1 MYRII
6 FLLPLVFALLSSG
19 TQQPQKRA
27 LIIAIGKY
35 DSTTGWKSISS
46 MNDIKYIRAA
56 LESQGFDP
64 SQIDTLVNQQAT
76 KAGIMAA
83 IDKLIAASK
92 AGDIVVFHFSGHGQ
106 QIFDAGK
113 KDEIDG
119 YDEAIVPYN
128 ANMKY
133 SPGVYTGQ
141 NHITDDELGEKF
153 KQLRKAIGNNGSLLV
168 LLDACHSGTATRGQD
183 IAITRGTD
191 EKFEPAGYE
200 KTVTASRGAGDNEGV
215 FDDKEL
221 LSNMVVFSAASAEQ
235 LNYETVDADKKGVG
249 SLTYAFSRAITQMN
263 GTINYKI
270 LFEKVKADIQSWK
283 PFQSPQVE
291 GNTEQQVFAG
301 NYIKSGDV
309 IRISQWNPDNTIEIS
324 RGAIHSV
331 TKGAKFKVY
340 TVDVIDF
347 AKAKPVAEGIVTDAG
362 MVKCTGMF
370 TTEKPVKGKAYN
382 VVFESRNFGD
392 MSVGVRLSLKDAALA
407 GQIRNKLKQ
416 YEFVNIDQP
425 NADLSITTFTPK
437 NGGEVKLQV
446 VSTGDSVLWEKPY
459 AAGAG
464 ALSQGE
470 EEEIWQSVKQY
481 TRAKFLRTIFTPADS
496 KSFEYVSVEFIPGVV
511 RSLRPDFDTLL
522 TPKTLKDFTNAK
534 GDLQFKESDDSNQ
547 DNDGFVIKIR
557 NLHDYPIYLSVIDIM
572 PDNAIAVVIP
582 DPNDPNASVED
593 FKIQP
598 KQTYTTRPIRLYP
611 PYGKDFM
618 KILITKDP
626 MDLRSIQ
633 QRATT
638 RGAGSSFESFYNDSF
653 KDGEEASTRG
663 PKMAQ
668 VKVDEIKIVP
678 FTYGIVKKS
687 SKF

>member
-1 MYRII
+1 MYRIL

-19 TQQPQKRA
+19 KQQPQKRA

-35 DSTTGWKSISS
+35 DSSTGWKSISS
-46 MNDIKYIRAA
+46 MNDIKYIRSA
-56 LESQGFDP
+56 LESQGFEP
-64 SQIDTLVNQQAT
+64 GNIDTLVNQQAT
-76 KAGIMAA
+76 KAGIIAA
-83 IDKLIAASK
+83 IDKLIAATR
-92 AGDIVVFHFSGHGQ
+92 AGDIIVFHFSGHGQ
-106 QIFDAGK
+106 QIFDGGK
-113 KDEIDG
+113 KDEVDG

-128 ANMKY
+128 ANMRY

-153 KQLRKAIGNNGSLLV
+153 KQLRKAIGAKGSLLV

-200 KTVTASRGAGDNEGV
+200 KTVSASRGAGGDEGI

-263 GTINYKI
+263 GSINYKI

-291 GNTEQQVFAG
+291 GNTDQQVFAG
-301 NYIKSGDV
+301 SYIKSGDL
-309 IRISQWNPDNTIEIS
+309 IRISQWNADNSIEIP
-324 RGAIHSV
+324 RGAIHSI

-340 TVDVIDF
+340 PVEVIDF
-347 AKAKPVAEGIVTDAG
+347 SKAKPVAEGVVVDAS
-362 MVKCTGMF
+362 MVKCTGTF
-370 TTEKPVKGKAYN
+370 TTEKPVKGKPYN
-382 VVFESRNFGD
+382 VVFESRSFGD
-392 MSVGVRLSLKDAALA
+392 MSVGIRLALTDKNLA
-407 GQIRNKLKQ
+407 GQLRAKLQQ

-425 NADLSITTFTPK
+425 NADLAITTFKPK
-437 NGGEVKLQV
+437 NGGEAQLQV
-446 VSTGDSVLWEKPY
+446 VSTGDSVLWHKPW
-459 AAGAG
+459 AAGQS
-464 ALSQGE
+464 ALSE
-470 EEEIWQSVKQY
+470 EEQEEIWQSVKQY
-481 TRAKFLRTIFTPADS
+481 TRAKFLRTIYTPADS
-496 KSFEYVSVEFIPGVV
+496 KAFEYVTIEFIPGVV
-511 RSLRPDFDTLL
+511 RSLRPDFDTLI

-534 GDLQFKESDDSNQ
+534 GDLQFLESDDTKQ
-547 DNDGFVIKIR
+547 DNQGFVIRIR
-557 NLHDYPIYLSVIDIM
+557 NLHDYPVYLSAIDIM
-572 PDNAIAVVIP
+572 PDNAIAVLIP
-582 DPNDPNASVED
+582 DPNDPHTSPED

-598 KQTYTTRPIRLYP
+598 RQTFTTRPIKLYP

-626 MDLRSIQ
+626 MDLKSIQ

-638 RGAGSSFESFYNDSF
+638 RGAGSSFESFYNESF

-663 PKMAQ
+663 PKMAP

-678 FTYGIVKKS
+678 FTYLIVGGK
-687 SKF
+687 